1 MSILVLLAQAAP
13 NAGGGGG
20 AAPTGGGPDM
30 LLMMMLVFLPLFY
43 FMVMRPA
50 QKQEKDRKAT
60 LAGLK
65 KNDEVVTNGGIV
77 GTVMQI
83 REKAVAGEDV
93 IVVRIDDKIKIPVLR
108 SGIYRVVTKS
118 ESAPADENKDA
129 AKETSGK

>member
-1 MSILVLLAQAAP
+1 MYIYMLLAQAP

-20 AAPTGGGPDM
+20 GPTGGGPDM
-30 LLMMMLVFLPLFY
+30 LFLMMLVFLPLFY

-50 QKQEKDRKAT
+50 QRQEKDRKAT

-77 GTVMQI
+77 GTVLQI

-118 ESAPADENKDA
+118 EAPSTDEATDA